1 MWSGIIG
8 TIVNGE
14 RKEYPL
20 RVSCTTTPSTR
31 MKMKTSQPLSQYAAT
46 KLLNASAAQLKAGW
60 KSAHCHQKN
69 NLSIIT
75 RYGVK

>member
-46 KLLNASAAQLKAGW
+46 KLLNAFRCTAESGLEISALPPK
-60 KSAHCHQKN
+60 K
-69 NLSIIT
+69 
-75 RYGVK
+75 